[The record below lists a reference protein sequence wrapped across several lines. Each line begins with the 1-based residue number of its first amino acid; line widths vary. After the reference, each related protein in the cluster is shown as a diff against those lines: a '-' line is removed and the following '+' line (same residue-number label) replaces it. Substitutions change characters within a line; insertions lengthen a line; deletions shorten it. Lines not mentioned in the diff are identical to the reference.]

1 MVLWNWRMLQFTGDG
16 KYADVMERS
25 LYNGAL
31 AGISLKGDHF
41 FYVNPLESLG
51 NHHRQE
57 WYGCACCPSQ
67 IARFLPSVGNY
78 VYGTSMGALWVNLY
92 MGSETT
98 VKLRNRDV
106 RVKQETSYP
115 WDGYVKLTLGMDKP
129 VKSEVRLRVPAWC
142 KDYTVT
148 VNGAAVTA
156 PVQSGYVILDKKWE
170 NGDVVEMTLAM
181 PVEAVAADPRVKEDE
196 GKRAVQRGPI
206 VYCMEEVDNPE
217 GFDELC
223 LTKDV
228 RFDVNPLDKRQW
240 WGHPLMQI
248 KAQAGGKTL
257 TFLPYFAW
265 DNREAGKMKVWIPL
279 AD

>member
-1 MVLWNWRMLQFTGDG
+1 MLQFTGDG

-129 VKSEVRLRVPAWC
+129 VKTEVRLRVPHIFYAGLA
-142 KDYTVT
+142 YLRQIE
-148 VNGAAVTA
+148 TA
-156 PVQSGYVILDKKWE
+156 EVAGHAD
-170 NGDVVEMTLAM
+170 GDAQK
-181 PVEAVAADPRVKEDE
+181 AVAADPRVKEDE